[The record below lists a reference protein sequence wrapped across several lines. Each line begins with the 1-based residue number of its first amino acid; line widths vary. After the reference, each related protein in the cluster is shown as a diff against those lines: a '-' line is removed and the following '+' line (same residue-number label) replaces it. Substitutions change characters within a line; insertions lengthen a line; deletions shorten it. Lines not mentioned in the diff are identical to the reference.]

1 MHDVGPTLI
10 GPGVVLR
17 PPSVTDVDAISEAM
31 AETADGLRRWMAW
44 FHDGYLPGGTS
55 EWVNVVRRRWE
66 TDEEYAFVITE
77 VGAPGVVLGAC
88 GLASV
93 DPVHLRADLGYWVR
107 TSASGRGVATESAAL
122 AAHWGLGDMR
132 LHRIEI
138 VAAVG
143 NGASQRVAAKVGA
156 VREGVA
162 RNRFL
167 LGGTACDGVVF
178 SLVPADLGLA
188 RDGRREPG

>member
-1 MHDVGPTLI
+1 MEDVGPTLI

-17 PPSVTDVDAISEAM
+17 PPAATDVDAISEAI
-31 AETADGLRRWMAW
+31 AETADGLRPWMAW
-44 FHDGYLPGGTS
+44 FHDGYSDHETS

-77 VGAPGVVLGAC
+77 AASPGAVLGAC
-88 GLASV
+88 GLAGV
-93 DPVHLRADLGYWVR
+93 DPVHRRADLGYWVR

-122 AAHWGLGDMR
+122 VAHWGLGDMG

-143 NGASQRVAAKVGA
+143 NGASQRVAAKAGA

-167 LGGTACDGVVF
+167 LGGTALDGVVF